1 MFKKYILPK
10 DFFVSTTNYS
20 REVLKES
27 GDINNGIG
35 TPILN
40 LTIFLFIAWVFI
52 AGVLIRGIRSSG
64 KASYFLALFP
74 YVIIGVLLVR
84 AVTLD
89 GAWNGILYF
98 LKPRWDKILEPS
110 VSSKKI
116 MVKSKKY
123 GEKWKEAE
131 KATNGDK

>member
-1 MFKKYILPK
+1 MLKKYILPK

>member
-1 MFKKYILPK
+1 MLKKYILPK

-131 KATNGDK
+131 KAKNGDK